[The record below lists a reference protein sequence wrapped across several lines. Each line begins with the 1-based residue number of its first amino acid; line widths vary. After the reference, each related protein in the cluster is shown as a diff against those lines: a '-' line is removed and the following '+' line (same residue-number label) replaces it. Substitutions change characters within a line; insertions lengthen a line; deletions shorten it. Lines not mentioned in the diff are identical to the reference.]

1 MKFRGLSATL
11 AFCFLALSCSGR
23 KESLYEEH
31 LSRLDATLEMADE
44 YIRAKEQ
51 KISTIENMLH
61 SRGVTP
67 MQQYHIYGQL
77 YEEFFAFQ
85 FDKAKDAI
93 EHQIT
98 LADEIGERSLKDDA
112 MLDKALLLPDSFWKR
127 ARSSMSLTPWP
138 WIRDRWFPGTMQG
151 RSFSMI
157 IRNMCGRLNSSCR
170 MRTR

>member
-1 MKFRGLSATL
+1 MKFRGLSAKL
-11 AFCFLALSCSGR
+11 VFCLLALSCSGR

-85 FDKAKDAI
+85 FDKAKDAL
-93 EHQIT
+93 EHQI
-98 LADEIGERSLKDDA
+98 A
-112 MLDKALLLPDSFWKR
+112 LDR
-127 ARSSMSLTPWP
+127 R
-138 WIRDRWFPGTMQG
+138 
-151 RSFSMI
+151 
-157 IRNMCGRLNSSCR
+157 
-170 MRTR
+170 